1 MHYRL
6 LVAGAG
12 PGGLSVASA
21 FSRRFARSKGGS
33 VAIVDPA
40 SKHWYQ
46 PGFTLVGA
54 GKYKIED
61 QWKPMSKVIPEGA
74 QHYPT
79 AVAEFDPDNN
89 AVTLNDGQKLTYDFL
104 VVALGLQTKLD
115 AFPGLREALDDPDSP
130 VTTNYLPEYVTKT
143 FPLIQGLKKGNAVFT
158 FPQTVVKCAG
168 APQKVMWLAESQWR
182 KNGVRQDIDI
192 SFYTPTPAIFSAPK
206 YAASLMK
213 QAQARNVNV
222 NLKHAMKKL
231 DAKRRVVTIEE
242 LESKKTFEK
251 PYDFLH
257 VVPPFFAP
265 DVLAKSPLA
274 NEAGFCSVDPTTL
287 QHTKYS
293 NVFSLGDASSLPTSK
308 TAAALAAQSGV
319 LKSNLAAVMDGKPMQ
334 RGYTGYTSCPLFIGD
349 DQLILAEFDYKFNPQ
364 ESFWLDQGQP
374 SNLMFHLTKDVM
386 GRMYWNSLLT
396 GHWNGPRK
404 ASHSHQ
410 PHGQWRWWA
419 VKEME

>member
-1 MHYRL
+1 
-6 LVAGAG
+6 
-12 PGGLSVASA
+12 
-21 FSRRFARSKGGS
+21 
-33 VAIVDPA
+33 
-40 SKHWYQ
+40 
-46 PGFTLVGA
+46 
-54 GKYKIED
+54 
-61 QWKPMSKVIPEGA
+61 MSKVIPEGA
-74 QHYPT
+74 RHYPS

-213 QAQARNVNV
+213 QAKARNVSV

-231 DAKRRVVTIEE
+231 DAKRRVVTFEE

-251 PYDFLH
+251 PCAVDF
-257 VVPPFFAP
+257 FFFFFF
-265 DVLAKSPLA
+265 L
-274 NEAGFCSVDPTTL
+274 C
-287 QHTKYS
+287 
-293 NVFSLGDASSLPTSK
+293 VF
-308 TAAALAAQSGV
+308 
-319 LKSNLAAVMDGKPMQ
+319 
-334 RGYTGYTSCPLFIGD
+334 R
-349 DQLILAEFDYKFNPQ
+349 
-364 ESFWLDQGQP
+364 
-374 SNLMFHLTKDVM
+374 
-386 GRMYWNSLLT
+386 
-396 GHWNGPRK
+396 
-404 ASHSHQ
+404 
-410 PHGQWRWWA
+410 
-419 VKEME
+419 